1 MGVIN
6 LMSTETVSNSR
17 FLSAISRSKRSG
29 TFLWVTHFDGDPNR
43 AKGQEWGGTV
53 YIPAVMAKQVDEWG
67 EQNTYFS
74 VAALKPDENG
84 EIFRRKDYFDR
95 LLALVAD
102 DVDLSDLQG
111 SVSYVITTSPGKQ
124 QVGILIDADDPDAQ
138 NPLLVDAIVTSMAA
152 KGYLN
157 ADTSGNNR
165 VRYVRMPIGTNQKP
179 RESGHFAHQLDI
191 WRPDVVLSLKDAA
204 AVFGIDDVDSLLQQ
218 QKTKTE
224 VGGEY
229 GKQCENLRDWVK
241 DVMSG
246 AAFHDNLNAIA
257 MSVMSTGMQPGAAVN
272 LLRGLMESSNHAKD
286 HRWQS
291 RYDDIP
297 RAISTAQE
305 KIVLRPEI
313 LTHAT
318 NPQTT
323 SALDY
328 VHAAQIELE
337 DERFDDE
344 LVERILTRDGMSV
357 IYGDSNSGKTFLAVH
372 LAACV
377 ARGDRFLGKR
387 TDPGMV
393 LYLATEAAGSVVRRL
408 KAFKK
413 HHKINSLDVVVVK
426 SPINFFD
433 GADDTKKVA
442 DLVKQIER
450 EYNKKIV
457 MVVGDTMA
465 RISAG
470 ANENS
475 GQDMGVILKHA
486 DYIKIE
492 CQTHFLW
499 IHHNGKNAAA
509 GMRGWSGI
517 RAAIDTEI
525 EVIEDKDT
533 GVRTIEITKQRDI
546 EGKGDRYAFR
556 LQPIDIGI
564 SQWGV
569 IRTSCVVVEA
579 DTVPAKV
586 EKGKRMSVVEQEIIE
601 VLLEK
606 GEPMSRPALTKKVM
620 DRGRAKSGVYSALD
634 NLIRTGKVQNDAG
647 MVWPK

>member
-1 MGVIN
+1 MTTDAI
-6 LMSTETVSNSR
+6 SNSQ
-17 FLSAISRSKRSG
+17 FLSTVGRSKRPG

-53 YIPAVMAKQVDEWG
+53 YIPSVMAKQVDEWG

-74 VAALKPDENG
+74 VAGLKPDENG

-95 LLALVAD
+95 LLVLVAD
-102 DVDLSDLQG
+102 DVELDDLNG
-111 SVSYVITTSPGKQ
+111 SVSYVITTSPGKH
-124 QVGILIDADDPDAQ
+124 QVGILIDTTDADAQ
-138 NPLLVDAIVTSMAA
+138 STVLVDAIVKGMVS
-152 KGYLN
+152 KGYLK

-165 VRYVRMPIGTNQKP
+165 VRYVRMPEGTNQKP
-179 RESGHFAHQLDI
+179 RESGHFPHSLDV
-191 WRPDVVLSLKDAA
+191 WRPDVVLSLRDAA
-204 AVFGIDDVDSLLQQ
+204 AVFGVTDVESLLVEER
-218 QKTKTE
+218 TK
-224 VGGEY
+224 VDAGGEF
-229 GKQCENLRDWVK
+229 GKQSDNLRDWVK

-246 AAFHDNLNAIA
+246 SGFHDNLNAIA
-257 MSVMSTGMQPGAAVN
+257 MSVMATGMQPGAAVN
-272 LLRGLMESSNHAKD
+272 LLRGLMESSNHARD
-286 HRWQS
+286 HRWQA

-297 RAISTAQE
+297 RAVTTAQE
-305 KIVLRPEI
+305 KIVLRPEVVS
-313 LTHAT
+313 HASDT
-318 NPQTT
+318 RTGSQ
-323 SALDY
+323 LDY
-328 VHAAQIELE
+328 VHAAQIELN
-337 DERFDDE
+337 DEQFDDE
-344 LVERILTRDGMSV
+344 LVERVLTRDGMSV

-377 ARGDRFLGKR
+377 ARGERFLGKR
-387 TDPGMV
+387 TDSGMV

-413 HHKINSLDVVVVK
+413 HHNIQSLDVVVVK

-433 GADDTKKVA
+433 GAEDTKKIY
-442 DLVKQIER
+442 DLTKQLESQ
-450 EYNKKIV
+450 YNKKVV

-486 DYIKIE
+486 DYIKNE
-492 CQTHFLW
+492 CETHFLW

-525 EVIEDKDT
+525 EVIEDKDS

-546 EGKGDRYAFR
+546 EGKGDRYAFK
-556 LQPIDIGI
+556 LLPIDIGV

-569 IRTSCVVVEA
+569 IRTSCVVIEA
-579 DTVPAKV
+579 EAVPPKPV
-586 EKGKRMSVVEQEIIE
+586 KGKTDSPTERA
-601 VLLEK
+601 VLAVLKDK
-606 GEPMSRPALTKKVM
+606 GEPMSRPRIRDVLVPTGKSV
-620 DRGRAKSGVYSALD
+620 SGVYAAINSL
-634 NLIRTGKVQNDAG
+634 LESGKLVNDAG
-647 MVWPK
+647 MLWVK